1 MVVVALPDP
10 EAAAP
15 KTPATQSQMQTHKT
29 MGAMTQKRM
38 KKKTLRPMARPRST
52 VYIYNKDSHTA
63 ERNAVYNLQVLSE
76 NLVAKDGKIS

>member
-10 EAAAP
+10 ETAAP

-52 VYIYNKDSHTA
+52 VLYNKDSHT

-76 NLVAKDGKIS
+76 NLVAR